1 MNSQKGI
8 FLRFLV
14 TICTMYI
21 GGGIFFPELIWNE
34 DVCRGYIWEDGEQR
48 ELSLS
53 GEELHRAVLSA
64 EPEELEVHSF
74 LWDAWKA
81 LWRKRSRKVAVMDSE
96 QRSYQDAP
104 IGVFDSGV
112 GGLTVAREIMR
123 QIPNEKIIYFGD
135 TARVPY
141 GSKSKET
148 VTRFSRQI
156 VRFLQTYR
164 VKTIVVA
171 CNTASAY
178 ALEDLERET
187 DIPIIGVVKPGAK
200 VAADTTKNGKIG
212 VIATEATIG
221 SRIYSQYIK
230 KLSPDVTIYGKACP
244 LFVPLVEEGLWE
256 DPVTDE
262 IAKRYLTELID
273 IDIDTLIL
281 GCTHYP
287 LIRSTVARVMGDGVT
302 LVNPAYETARE
313 LKEMLEKQGLLN
325 NTRAGLGEN
334 KYQFYV
340 SDGAEKFK
348 NFANSIIKY
357 GILSAKTIN
366 IEEY

>member
-1 MNSQKGI
+1 MDTN
-8 FLRFLV
+8 
-14 TICTMYI
+14 
-21 GGGIFFPELIWNE
+21 
-34 DVCRGYIWEDGEQR
+34 
-48 ELSLS
+48 
-53 GEELHRAVLSA
+53 LSA
-64 EPEELEVHSF
+64 S
-74 LWDAWKA
+74 
-81 LWRKRSRKVAVMDSE
+81 
-96 QRSYQDAP
+96 AP

-112 GGLTVAREIMR
+112 GGLTVVREIMR
-123 QIPNEKIIYFGD
+123 QTPNEKIIYFGD

-156 VRFLQTYR
+156 VRFLKTHE

-178 ALEDLERET
+178 ALEDLEKEI
-187 DIPIIGVVKPGAK
+187 DIPILGVVKPGAK
-200 VAADTTKNGKIG
+200 AAAAATRNGKIG

-221 SRIYSQYIK
+221 SHIYSEYIK
-230 KLSPDVTIYGKACP
+230 KIHPEVTIYGKACP

-262 IAKRYLTELID
+262 IAKRYLNELID

-287 LIRSTVARVMGDGVT
+287 LIRSTVARVMGEKVT

-313 LKEMLEKQGLLN
+313 LGSLLEEKGLLN
-325 NTRAGLGEN
+325 EAPGKLGEN

-348 NFANSIIKY
+348 TFANSIIKY
-357 GILSAKTIN
+357 GILSAKVID
-366 IEEY
+366 IEKY